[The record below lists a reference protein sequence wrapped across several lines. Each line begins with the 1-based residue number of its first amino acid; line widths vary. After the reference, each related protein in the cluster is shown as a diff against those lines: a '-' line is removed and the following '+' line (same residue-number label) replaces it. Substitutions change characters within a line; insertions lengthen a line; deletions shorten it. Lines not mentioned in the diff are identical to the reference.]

1 MDGLELLRRVRHLD
15 DVEDGRLVLRTK
27 NASGNLAEELLHDAG
42 DGVKGVVL
50 NVYQATL
57 KQIGCED

>member
-57 KQIGCED
+57 K